1 MNLFPEDSDEQIIT
15 KPLMTQEY
23 AELLRE
29 NESQRKFQNQHLFEQ
44 KQTITAYETELATV
58 KKLLNLQI
66 DETKHSAEHIMIL
79 NYEVDSLKKTVTE
92 KQTAIHSLNRQTLQL
107 EDKIVELENQIDQH
121 YINKLTLTQL
131 EQQNQQ
137 LLERIKELQSIIQE
151 QSVEN
156 KFLHNYKHDKIII
169 EEQQLLKLQEL
180 EIKFPYEKLQLLT
193 KLSQNEQ
200 LIVEQQQVID
210 HLEQQN
216 NSFYQMIKVHE
227 DLKND
232 QLTRA
237 KLFEY
242 KLLLELDMKEKEKN
256 VIEREK
262 SYLENNQKVLLQKS
276 NELNKQLQSSY
287 QSTDNLNHLY
297 SVVIDTLEKENFMAS
312 YQTKLLSKENFL
324 LQAEK
329 ELLNDIIAKTNDPI
343 YQAGLLQR
351 SGLGLSQRV
360 SPVPKN
366 TGFNSSRKE
375 HKDLDNSETGENRI
389 TTSSQKKLKKNEL
402 LGSNKK
408 LSKSLN
414 FVGNEPNQEGH
425 KGIRP
430 ATTSNSMKQ
439 RVNSQEQLSSPHA
452 RASPTTCSGDL
463 FHKTNLLPETVAFK
477 DTEEMVAFSQIKNS
491 FMNKYLSL
499 FNEYYQL
506 YTSID
511 EEMIKM
517 NGPQVFSGR
526 LLLNSCGL
534 VSEEI
539 NIVRNIYVSPRFYY

>member
-1 MNLFPEDSDEQIIT
+1 MNLPEDGDEQIIT
-15 KPLMTQEY
+15 KPLMTKEY
-23 AELLRE
+23 EELLRE

-151 QSVEN
+151 QTVEN

-180 EIKFPYEKLQLLT
+180 EIKFPYEKLQLIT

-360 SPVPKN
+360 SPIPKSN
-366 TGFNSSRKE
+366 ASRKE
-375 HKDLDNSETGENRI
+375 HTERDNSATGEIRI
-389 TTSSQKKLKKNEL
+389 FTSSQKKLKKNEV

-414 FVGNEPNQEGH
+414 FVGNEPNQEGY
-425 KGIRP
+425 KSIRP
-430 ATTSNSMKQ
+430 ATTSNSTKQ
-439 RVNSQEQLSSPHA
+439 RVNSQEQLSSPLG

-463 FHKTNLLPETVAFK
+463 FHKSNLLPETVAFK
-477 DTEEMVAFSQIKNS
+477 DTEEMVSFSQIKNS

-506 YTSID
+506 YTFID
-511 EEMIKM
+511 EEMINM
-517 NGPQVFSGR
+517 NEPQFFSGR

-534 VSEEI
+534 ISEEI
-539 NIVRNIYVSPRFYY
+539 NIVRNIFVCPRFC